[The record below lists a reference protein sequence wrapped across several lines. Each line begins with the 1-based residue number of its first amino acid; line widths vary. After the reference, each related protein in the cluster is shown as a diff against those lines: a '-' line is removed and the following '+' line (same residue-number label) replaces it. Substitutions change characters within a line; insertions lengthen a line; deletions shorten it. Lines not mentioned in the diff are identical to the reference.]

1 MWNSEELSA
10 RYWHQAEDAQRYL
23 AEVRGKLK
31 GSRSYEHVFD
41 EHMARFYVYN
51 YLHGRTFLETRE
63 ALLHELEGMTRGEV
77 RVDPEVF
84 DRERF
89 ERYYRIYVEQVI
101 KQISNATQADI
112 RS

>member
-1 MWNSEELSA
+1 MWNSKELSE
-10 RYWHQAEDAQRYL
+10 RYLRQAEDAERYL

-31 GSRSYEHVFD
+31 HSRSYEHVFD
-41 EHMARFYVYN
+41 EHMARFYVFN

-63 ALLHELEGMTRGEV
+63 ALLQELEVMKRGEL

-89 ERYYRIYVEQVI
+89 ERYYRTYVEQVI
-101 KQISNATQADI
+101 TEISAKA
-112 RS
+112 

>member
-10 RYWHQAEDAQRYL
+10 RYLHQAEDAERYL

-31 GSRSYEHVFD
+31 RNRSYEHVFD

-51 YLHGRTFLETRE
+51 YLHGRTFLQTRE
-63 ALLHELEGMTRGEV
+63 ELLRELEAMKRGKLPA
-77 RVDPEVF
+77 DPEVF

-89 ERYYRIYVEQVI
+89 ERHYRTYVEGEI
-101 KQISNATQADI
+101 RRISEKT
-112 RS
+112 